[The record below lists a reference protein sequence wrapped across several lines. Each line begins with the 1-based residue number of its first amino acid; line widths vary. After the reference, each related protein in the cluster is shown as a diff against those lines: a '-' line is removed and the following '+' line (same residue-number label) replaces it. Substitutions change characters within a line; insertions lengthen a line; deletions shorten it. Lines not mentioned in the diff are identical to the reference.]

1 MNLYRILILFIFLNL
16 GNNCLAQTEET
27 TESEGS
33 ESTYEE
39 QEGFYLSGGANFG
52 TFYGDAFPAR
62 LPLKIGYQLGLN
74 MKFSFIEGI
83 PSWAGVEFQTKNY
96 SYNISEKGATQSGK
110 AFEKYIQGN
119 TKLAYLNGTFLFQ
132 LPVFGENS
140 RLKLLA
146 GMGSCIRI
154 YYHERFSGSYKIPSD
169 TLEIPLSYE
178 KYGSDSFDF
187 MDVNAL
193 AGINYSPLNWMD
205 IRLQIS
211 QKLFGMSIG
220 KENFFTTQEN
230 NTLFGLQA
238 YFRVAGLELWPF

>member
-1 MNLYRILILFIFLNL
+1 MNHHRIFILLIFLSL
-16 GNNCLAQTEET
+16 GNYSFAQTEESS
-27 TESEGS
+27 ESEGS
-33 ESTYEE
+33 EYSYEE

-52 TFYGDAFPAR
+52 RFYGNAFPAR
-62 LPLKIGYQLGLN
+62 LPLKFGYQLGLN
-74 MKFSFIEGI
+74 MKFSIIEGL

-96 SYNISEKGATQSGK
+96 SYDIAEKGTTQSGK
-110 AFEKYIQGN
+110 PFEKSILGH

-132 LPVFGENS
+132 LPVFGESS

-154 YYHERFSGSYKIPSD
+154 YYHEKFEGNYKIPSD
-169 TLEIPLSYE
+169 TLVIPLSYE

-187 MDVNAL
+187 LDVNVL

-220 KENFFTTQEN
+220 KENFFTNQEN
-230 NTLFGLQA
+230 NTLIGLQA